1 MISKK
6 IDDFIAST
14 QMTYW
19 KGIEMLPVIHEY
31 IESEIDDARAQ
42 LDVLISV
49 KDEAY
54 ELEPCVV
61 ESILSRFSKRIVQ
74 RYQIEEQCRLWS
86 RLDLLSNQQKETIKI
101 LEQNIT
107 YINKLSQQI
116 LFFVKHFEKKVTMNT
131 HSYSTSLLVLD
142 KMQMKGPSEYTHST

>member
-31 IESEIDDARAQ
+31 IESEIIDAQTQ
-42 LDVLISV
+42 LNILTSV

-61 ESILSRFSKRIVQ
+61 ENIFSRFNKKIVQ
-74 RYQIEEQCRLWS
+74 RYQIEEQCRLWR
-86 RLDLLSNQQKETIKI
+86 RLDLISNQQRETIKI

-107 YINKLSQQI
+107 HINRLSQQI
-116 LFFVKHFEKKVTMNT
+116 LFFVKHFEKAATMNEN
-131 HSYSTSLLVLD
+131 YYNKILLQ
-142 KMQMKGPSEYTHST
+142 KRYAAAQAA